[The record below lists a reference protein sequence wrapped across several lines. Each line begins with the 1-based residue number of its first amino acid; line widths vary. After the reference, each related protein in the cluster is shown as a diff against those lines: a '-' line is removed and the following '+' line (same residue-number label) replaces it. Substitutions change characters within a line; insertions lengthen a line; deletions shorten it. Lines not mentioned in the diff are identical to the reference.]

1 MIPALHSIGTE
12 ERGVTLLP
20 EQIGISEFHD
30 PDRIFFLS
38 KARLER
44 PQVTDRTTLKHPA
57 EAQPFPER
65 RAPSWSS
72 PNCVT
77 LWWKF
82 EEKQKHSVI
91 IHCFSEITISLICLS
106 TLIKQLPVLATKP
119 SCRDTH
125 SPHQTS
131 TGPHLAADPSLPPGK
146 DPGGS
151 PCKEAADMDLNRIW
165 ASD

>member
-1 MIPALHSIGTE
+1 M
-12 ERGVTLLP
+12 TLLP
-20 EQIGISEFHD
+20 EQIGINEFHD

-44 PQVTDRTTLKHPA
+44 PQVTSRTTLKHPA
-57 EAQPFPER
+57 ENQSFPER

-72 PNCVT
+72 PSCVT

-106 TLIKQLPVLATKP
+106 TLIKQFQVLATKP

-125 SPHQTS
+125 LIRPQLGHIWLQTQ
-131 TGPHLAADPSLPPGK
+131 PSSRE
-146 DPGGS
+146 GS
-151 PCKEAADMDLNRIW
+151 MIKRLRKVPCKEAADMDLNRIW